1 MNMKFFSV
9 TDLTTSSI
17 KETSSLYLHVN
28 GMIYS
33 TKLFVLFALFTNKRE
48 FNKKLSEVSD
58 IIDDN
63 EERFTLFKS
72 VNEDTFS

>member
-1 MNMKFFSV
+1 M
-9 TDLTTSSI
+9 
-17 KETSSLYLHVN
+17 E
-28 GMIYS
+28 YS